1 MQLLCQQRN
10 WILIAALLAG
20 HRASSFIN
28 IYFFKMHGEVTGLA
42 DGGAKPPDYPD
53 YSPAQTPHSTEIPAG
68 MGYGAGSGLNPQPK
82 A

>member
-1 MQLLCQQRN
+1 MQLLCQQRK

-20 HRASSFIN
+20 ERASSFIN
-28 IYFFKMHGEVTGLA
+28 IFFKMHGEVTGLA

-53 YSPAQTPHSTEIPAG
+53 YSPAQTLHSTEIPAG